1 LILTDR
7 RQERVWR
14 AQRPGAKI
22 GAIATFDRRQRPHTP
37 YVNPRKP
44 PQSAHYSS
52 ETWKRRFAPD
62 CVVVDAAPIEP
73 VSSLHFGQMQG
84 DFRKMQGGPRRN
96 LAKSHQ
102 ISIAWNGVSLLKR
115 AGKSRENHLC
125 PAGWRSR
132 LRPDTGDCPLEPVL
146 ASNLQHLHF
155 SECQLEPWETRMG
168 LRTGY
173 ANAAAKL
180 LGLNRCRQSR
190 CGNRSEAKRRALA
203 LADTR
208 SRKMPAGTASCL
220 PSSCPTSP
228 SLLVL
233 EGLDIAITGTEKL
246 SVCDAG
252 NVGS

>member
-1 LILTDR
+1 
-7 RQERVWR
+7 
-14 AQRPGAKI
+14 
-22 GAIATFDRRQRPHTP
+22 
-37 YVNPRKP
+37 
-44 PQSAHYSS
+44 
-52 ETWKRRFAPD
+52 
-62 CVVVDAAPIEP
+62 
-73 VSSLHFGQMQG
+73 
-84 DFRKMQGGPRRN
+84 MQGGAGRN

-102 ISIAWNGVSLLKR
+102 ISIAWNGCLPTQAGRER
-115 AGKSRENHLC
+115 AGRTICAQQGGVPGCAQTL
-125 PAGWRSR
+125 GIVRSN
-132 LRPDTGDCPLEPVL
+132 PY
-146 ASNLQHLHF
+146 
-155 SECQLEPWETRMG
+155 W
-168 LRTGY
+168 LRTSSISIFRNVSWNLGRLEWDSELGY

>member
-1 LILTDR
+1 M
-7 RQERVWR
+7 
-14 AQRPGAKI
+14 
-22 GAIATFDRRQRPHTP
+22 
-37 YVNPRKP
+37 
-44 PQSAHYSS
+44 
-52 ETWKRRFAPD
+52 
-62 CVVVDAAPIEP
+62 VDAAPIEP

-84 DFRKMQGGPRRN
+84 DFHKMQGGGRRN